1 MSDEII
7 EELWRIKDGI
17 AREHGYDVERLA
29 AGLRSREP
37 EPGRRVVDLRAVREA
52 RGRGAPDEPRS
63 GDGESPAQP
72 PARRSP
78 SGGASGGA

>member
-17 AREHGYDVERLA
+17 AREHGYDGERLV

-63 GDGESPAQP
+63 GDDASPAQP
-72 PARRSP
+72 PSRRSP
-78 SGGASGGA
+78 SGGSSGGA

>member
-1 MSDEII
+1 MFDEII

-37 EPGRRVVDLRAVREA
+37 APGRRVVDLRAVREA
-52 RGRGAPDEPRS
+52 GERSAPGGPRP
-63 GDGESPAQP
+63 GDDESPAQP
-72 PARRSP
+72 PSRRSP
-78 SGGASGGA
+78 SGGSSGGA

>member
-17 AREHGYDVERLA
+17 AREHGHDVERLA
-29 AGLRSREP
+29 AGLGAGNRR
-37 EPGRRVVDLRAVREA
+37 PGRRVVNLRAVRDA
-52 RGRGAPDEPRS
+52 RERGASAEPRS

-72 PARRSP
+72 PSRRSP